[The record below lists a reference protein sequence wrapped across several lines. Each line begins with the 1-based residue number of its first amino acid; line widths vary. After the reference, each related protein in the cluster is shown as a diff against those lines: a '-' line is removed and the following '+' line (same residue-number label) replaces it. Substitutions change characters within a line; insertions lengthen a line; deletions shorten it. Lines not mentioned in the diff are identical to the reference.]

1 MIIIKIIILYFF
13 KLDVAFGSNDLIELF
28 DHRYKV
34 AETIPHPNLTFP
46 KFPTKPVNDL
56 SIVILEEPIKFTKNV
71 GPACF
76 NPEDVKQY
84 TGVLSTIG
92 KLFLH
97 FKFIIN

>member
-1 MIIIKIIILYFF
+1 M
-13 KLDVAFGSNDLIELF
+13 AFGSNDLIELF

-34 AETIPHPNLTFP
+34 VETYTHPNFTFP
-46 KFPTKPVNDL
+46 DYPLKPSNDI
-56 SIVILEEPIKFTKNV
+56 SILILEEPIKFSKNV

-76 NPEDVKQY
+76 NLENVKQY

-92 KLFLH
+92 IYLH